1 MPALERARANLKRY
15 RAAVLKAAVEGRLT
29 ADWRAAHPAT
39 EPASA
44 LLARI
49 LAARRKKWEADQLA
63 KFAAAGKS
71 PPKNW
76 QAKYVEPAP
85 PDTAN
90 LPPLPDGW
98 SWATVEQ
105 VSEFAKYGTSAK
117 ATTNADG
124 VPVLRMGNIQDGE
137 LDLANLKYLPCDHN
151 EFPDL
156 LLGAGDLLFN
166 RTNSAE
172 LVGKSAIYMGQPSP
186 CSFAS
191 YLIAVRCL
199 PGCDPRYLCLFINS
213 AHGRRWVSSVLSQQ
227 VGQAN
232 VNGTKLLALAFP
244 LPPHAEQAAIV
255 AEVEARLSQ
264 VAAAERQIDANLTR
278 AARLR
283 QAILKRAFA
292 GKLVPQDPADE
303 PAAVLLDRIRAARAT
318 AVPTSSRR
326 RKAPETS

>member
-1 MPALERARANLKRY
+1 M
-15 RAAVLKAAVEGRLT
+15 
-29 ADWRAAHPAT
+29 
-39 EPASA
+39 
-44 LLARI
+44 
-49 LAARRKKWEADQLA
+49 
-63 KFAAAGKS
+63 
-71 PPKNW
+71 
-76 QAKYVEPAP
+76 
-85 PDTAN
+85 
-90 LPPLPDGW
+90 
-98 SWATVEQ
+98 
-105 VSEFAKYGTSAK
+105 
-117 ATTNADG
+117 
-124 VPVLRMGNIQDGE
+124 
-137 LDLANLKYLPCDHN
+137 
-151 EFPDL
+151 
-156 LLGAGDLLFN
+156 
-166 RTNSAE
+166 
-172 LVGKSAIYMGQPSP
+172 
-186 CSFAS
+186 
-191 YLIAVRCL
+191 
-199 PGCDPRYLCLFINS
+199 
-213 AHGRRWVSSVLSQQ
+213 SQQ